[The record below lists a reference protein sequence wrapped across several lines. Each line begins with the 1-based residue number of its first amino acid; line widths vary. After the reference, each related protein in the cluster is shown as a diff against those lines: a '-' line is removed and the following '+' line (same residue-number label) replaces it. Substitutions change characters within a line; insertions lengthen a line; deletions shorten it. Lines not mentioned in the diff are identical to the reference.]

1 MQYLIS
7 DESLYIGAD
16 DFLHIEGD
24 GSTFYHIRN
33 HIERTLRK
41 IDEIVSTVHFMFDQ
55 KAGHQTEQKMSFIV
69 WMAQNRLGLSRFAII
84 VKLLRLRDIF
94 TEFLTPK

>member
-7 DESLYIGAD
+7 DESLYLGAD

-41 IDEIVSTVHFMFDQ
+41 IDEIVSTVHFMFDPFTLKSQ
-55 KAGHQTEQKMSFIV
+55 LHQQPDTRPTTDRTKISFI
-69 WMAQNRLGLSRFAII
+69 
-84 VKLLRLRDIF
+84 
-94 TEFLTPK
+94 